1 MIGLMLAGSFF
12 FAYGKEAGEWIKT
25 KARTKKGA
33 FLLAVVFLWGFVS
46 LSQVSTF
53 LYFNF

>member
-1 MIGLMLAGSFF
+1 MDKSEGTH
-12 FAYGKEAGEWIKT
+12 E
-25 KARTKKGA
+25 KGA

>member
-1 MIGLMLAGSFF
+1 MIGLMLAVSFF
-12 FAYGKEAGEWIKT
+12 FAYGKEAGEWIKA